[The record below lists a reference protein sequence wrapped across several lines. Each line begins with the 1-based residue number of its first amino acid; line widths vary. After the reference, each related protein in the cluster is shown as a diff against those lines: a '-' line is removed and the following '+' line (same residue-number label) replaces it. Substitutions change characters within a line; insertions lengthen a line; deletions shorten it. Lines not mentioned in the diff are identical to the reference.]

1 MVEMRYKEIAYRDAS
16 GTLKSKEVL
25 QYRTMIHTRVYG
37 EVGGGGS
44 APQYEFQ
51 PKTYWSEWQ
60 EVKRVS
66 FDTE

>member
-25 QYRTMIHTRVYG
+25 QYRTLIQNPISG
-37 EVGGGGS
+37 GGGGS
-44 APQYEFQ
+44 PYEFL

-60 EVKRVS
+60 EVQRVS
-66 FDTE
+66 FDTV